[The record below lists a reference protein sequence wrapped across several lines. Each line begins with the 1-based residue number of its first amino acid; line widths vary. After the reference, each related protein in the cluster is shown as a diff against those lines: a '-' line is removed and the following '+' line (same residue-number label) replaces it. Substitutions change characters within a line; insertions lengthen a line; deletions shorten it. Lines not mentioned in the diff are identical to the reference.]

1 MPRQLLV
8 TLPEEASPADLAAV
22 EAILRKSLPQAA
34 ILVTFMASGMSLDQ
48 QARIRSILPRARVS
62 QVPLPGAA
70 S

>member
-8 TLPEEASPADLAAV
+8 TLPEEASQADLVAV
-22 EAILRKSLPQAA
+22 ESILRKSLPQAA

-48 QARIRSILPRARVS
+48 QARIRSILPRARVT
-62 QVPLPGAA
+62 QVVQGAN